1 METAADL
8 HAVPHWERINSIK
21 SRVDIAFDLGVDPAK
36 TNAAQ
41 LRRALFATL
50 NDDVLPQIAKSAPA
64 GADLHAI
71 GSTDSDFDVFEVD
84 AEVPKNGFKGEW
96 RKEATGNA
104 VLNGSVTV
112 DLTANN
118 PTLPTDMLQTMRA
131 NIADDIAE
139 LLANSFGRF
148 MSGKGLR
155 STAKTRAKVLEHNTR
170 ERISA

>member
-71 GSTDSDFDVFEVD
+71 GSTNSDFDVASVD
-84 AEVPKNGFKGEW
+84 FSVAKGGARQW
-96 RKEATGNA
+96 RKEGTGKDA
-104 VLNGSVTV
+104 VLSGNVVVT
-112 DLTANN
+112 
-118 PTLPTDMLQTMRA
+118 LQTDYPIAAADALATVRA
-131 NIADDIAE
+131 SVADDIAALIAE
-139 LLANSFGRF
+139 GYGNVIVGKSSASARPAAKANV
-148 MSGKGLR
+148 MER
-155 STAKTRAKVLEHNTR
+155 SAA
-170 ERISA
+170 